1 MEQHGPMVQWSNGPM
16 VQFSGLR
23 AQQVFGTLWCH
34 WPLYPG
40 ELTENHSDSENSPQA
55 KHRLS
60 CLRTIP
66 VARMICWNTKLVAAS
81 LRSEEWDRK
90 KVQQH
95 HLYIYNILSSFFL
108 RSHLRIMIQK
118 HGEKVWE
125 GHVSPG
131 MVPHD
136 MFQVMF
142 GKCQNDSSSSIIQL
156 SIIHDTHIFLLCLT
170 YTNLHFN
177 HSCSPSPPCAFVVVF
192 FLVLDVRFEPDF
204 FKYSVTL

>member
-1 MEQHGPMVQWSNGPM
+1 MEQKWKKTMNPQHGTAWSNGPM
-16 VQFSGLR
+16 VQFSGVR

-40 ELTENHSDSENSPQA
+40 KLTVNHSDSENSPQA
-55 KHRLS
+55 KPQLS

-81 LRSEEWDRK
+81 LISEEEWDRR

-95 HLYIYNILSSFFL
+95 HLYNILSSLFF
-108 RSHLRIMIQK
+108 RYHLCIMIRK
-118 HGEKVWE
+118 NGEKVLE

-136 MFQVMF
+136 MFQVIL
-142 GKCQNDSSSSIIQL
+142 GTCQNDSSSSIIQNSVNHSWYPYIL
-156 SIIHDTHIFLLCLT
+156 SYYVLLIPTCTLSFLLPIST
-170 YTNLHFN
+170 
-177 HSCSPSPPCAFVVVF
+177 
-192 FLVLDVRFEPDF
+192 
-204 FKYSVTL
+204 